1 MYAISYPDLPKNKSS
16 QLLLL
21 IFLILSLATTSVLAQ
36 ANTEVFLLTLKKTGD
51 NIQLGPPKNI
61 SNNPGYDNQP
71 SFYNDNLLLFSSTR
85 NGQTDIA
92 AYAAN
97 KDSVIWKTNTAGGSE
112 YSPLKIPGSK
122 NFSAVRLDEDGK
134 QLLYEYNWETGGSQV
149 LVKNLKVGYHVWF
162 NEDILVNS
170 VLVDDRMDLIVSNLK
185 DHSNYRFQL
194 NVGRSLQKIP
204 NTRLVSFISKEN
216 EVWLLKSVN
225 PVSGATEVITSLPE
239 GVQDICWLPDGSV
252 LAGQNNQLL
261 RYNPKKN
268 DWDVIVSF
276 PEGEIANISRLATN
290 AISGLLLMVAEI
302 PNK

>member
-16 QLLLL
+16 QHLLLSFF
-21 IFLILSLATTSVLAQ
+21 IFCLATTSVLAQ
-36 ANTEVFLLTLKKTGD
+36 ANSEVFLLTLEKIGD
-51 NIQLGPPKNI
+51 KIQLGPPKNI
-61 SNNPGYDNQP
+61 SNNSGYDNQP
-71 SFYNDNLLLFSSTR
+71 SFYNDNLVLFSSTR

-97 KDSVIWKTNTAGGSE
+97 KDSVFWKTNTSGGSE

-122 NFSAVRLDEDGK
+122 NFSAIRLDEDGK
-134 QLLYEYNWETGGSQV
+134 QLLYEYTWKTGRSRVV
-149 LVKNLKVGYHVWF
+149 LEDLKVGYHLWF

-170 VLVDDRMDLIVSNLK
+170 VLVEDRMDLIVSNLK
-185 DHSNYRFQL
+185 DHSNYTFQR

-216 EVWLLKSVN
+216 EDWVLKSVN
-225 PVSGATEVITSLPE
+225 PVSGATEVITSLPR

-261 RYNPKKN
+261 RYNPKKMN
-268 DWDVIVSF
+268 WEVIASF
-276 PEGEIANISRLATN
+276 PEGEMANITRLATN